1 MQEQKFKAK
10 EKKVN
15 RMTRSGLVEE
25 NLATKGS
32 RKLTDKQE
40 ELSFKKSDAEQSF
53 AADREERRKPQKKE
67 HTKGSPENKAR
78 SRLTKEKEENDP
90 AKAEENAEEP
100 QESSYPDDRR
110 KEPRESAVAIRER
123 RARNK
128 RRYHN
133 QKQVKASRLQF
144 DKMEADGSLNQK
156 QKDVKILQRVRED
169 VPEGSKYCLYFEET
183 PKAAKTVP
191 AVKKA
196 GVRLKDDVGNLA
208 HNKIRQ
214 EEQDNSAVQA
224 THKGE
229 QAGEALLR
237 QHSNRNYRK
246 QRKQQSSLNRL
257 ERKTYLANTNYQYR
271 KWLEEHPEE
280 QKKLFRKMLQKQRIK
295 REYKIAYRA
304 GKIQK
309 ETQRTTLKMADIST
323 KVARKVQE
331 MLVRNSTVIVSGLL
345 LLILLL
351 IITTGIS
358 SCSMMLTN
366 NVSTVIASSYIAD
379 PEEIEQ
385 AEIYYTKMEAE
396 LQQQINQMEAQY
408 PGKDE
413 YRFNIGAIGHDPH
426 TLISYLT
433 AKYGDFTFSQVKGEL
448 ESLFSEQYGIRVEET
463 TETREETRTIRVGES
478 LGNVVTSGYCNCP
491 ICCGVWSGGPTASGA
506 MPQANHTIAVDAA
519 NPFLPMGT
527 KVVMNGVEYTVED
540 TGNFARYGVQFD
552 VYYDNHAAASAH
564 GHQTRECFLAEG
576 NANSV
581 EVTRTV
587 TADVLNVSL
596 TAKPLWSVVQSRMD
610 EEQKEIYEV
619 VYSCRGNLQDYYTP
633 IELNWYSYVS
643 SYYGY
648 SIINSTGGDGTA
660 PGCEHQCQ
668 GRDRST
674 VRDGWHSGPDRI

>member
-1 MQEQKFKAK
+1 
-10 EKKVN
+10 
-15 RMTRSGLVEE
+15 
-25 NLATKGS
+25 
-32 RKLTDKQE
+32 
-40 ELSFKKSDAEQSF
+40 
-53 AADREERRKPQKKE
+53 
-67 HTKGSPENKAR
+67 
-78 SRLTKEKEENDP
+78 
-90 AKAEENAEEP
+90 
-100 QESSYPDDRR
+100 
-110 KEPRESAVAIRER
+110 
-123 RARNK
+123 
-128 RRYHN
+128 
-133 QKQVKASRLQF
+133 
-144 DKMEADGSLNQK
+144 
-156 QKDVKILQRVRED
+156 
-169 VPEGSKYCLYFEET
+169 
-183 PKAAKTVP
+183 
-191 AVKKA
+191 
-196 GVRLKDDVGNLA
+196 
-208 HNKIRQ
+208 
-214 EEQDNSAVQA
+214 
-224 THKGE
+224 
-229 QAGEALLR
+229 
-237 QHSNRNYRK
+237 
-246 QRKQQSSLNRL
+246 
-257 ERKTYLANTNYQYR
+257 
-271 KWLEEHPEE
+271 
-280 QKKLFRKMLQKQRIK
+280 MLQKHRIK